1 MFTYLREKH
10 KRKNR
15 FCFRVQY
22 YDIFLT
28 RPNFLTY
35 FFQPIFLS
43 FFSSNMQF
51 ISKIIRNFANLF
63 ALGCKYDKINQIK

>member
-15 FCFRVQY
+15 LCFRVQY

-35 FFQPIFLS
+35 FFQPIFFS
-43 FFSSNMQF
+43 FFSSNMLF
-51 ISKIIRNFANLF
+51 VSKIIRNFANLF
-63 ALGCKYDKINQIK
+63 ALGSKYDKIKQIK